1 MLLNLFSFNFFYL
14 VLLFRRLVL
23 NIILTYLRIFKS
35 VFINFKQFKFIFK
48 FYSIKNY
55 NVQINFE

>member
-35 VFINFKQFKFIFK
+35 AFINFKQFKFIFK

>member
-48 FYSIKNY
+48 FYSIKKY